1 MLYYE
6 NSVLDGETFY
16 DRTKGIGEVNNDK
29 HITFRNS
36 IIGPDLK
43 KDGIGLFNWFMQ
55 QKVPSMAIRVLF
67 GRE

>member
-1 MLYYE
+1 MTAQRY
-6 NSVLDGETFY
+6 
-16 DRTKGIGEVNNDK
+16 REVNNDK